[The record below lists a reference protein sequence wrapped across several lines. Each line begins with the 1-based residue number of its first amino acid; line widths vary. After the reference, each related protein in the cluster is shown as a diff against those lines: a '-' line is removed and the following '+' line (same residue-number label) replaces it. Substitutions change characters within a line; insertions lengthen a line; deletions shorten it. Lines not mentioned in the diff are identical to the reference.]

1 MITDHGRITVVSI
14 VMLIVSSVCFLAAQD
29 DKSQDDK
36 AQGARSPDNR
46 KEKPYGLI
54 FGTAYGPDD
63 RPLYGVR
70 VKIHPLGKNRPTW
83 DLLSDHHG
91 EFAQRVPKGPG
102 DYVVNGEV
110 VVAPVENGKPQAS
123 KKKRLRGEAKVHIE
137 DQERRDF
144 GLHLAE

>member
-1 MITDHGRITVVSI
+1 
-14 VMLIVSSVCFLAAQD
+14 MLIVSSVCCLAAQD

-110 VVAPVENGKPQAS
+110 EIVPVENGKPQAK
-123 KKKRLRGEAKVHIE
+123 KKKRLRSEAKVHID
-137 DQERRDF
+137 DQERHDF